1 MKEFRFLNRH
11 HSHSRWLDWTAPRSA
26 WLVSFVSSVA
36 LGICTAVGVLFVLR
50 NAQQR
55 PVALAP
61 IYATGIAP
69 ISAPDTAEIGSETHS
84 APSIGG
90 ETAISD
96 NDRSTWSLQLIGDS
110 SETRALEEYRNLQ
123 KRFPAILGSRAPV
136 VIKRVLGGRG
146 SAFWYQVRLTE
157 DSQER
162 ATALCMQLRSAGGE
176 CLVMQPSS
184 VEAKLTFN
192 SPMET
197 TGVAPS
203 ASPPPPSMSR
213 EEWKRNLIEAGRQF
227 CQTYPDDEVCGSREV
242 HGANEWKRSLIE
254 GGRQF
259 CATYPDDPVC
269 GSGR

>member
-1 MKEFRFLNRH
+1 MKGFCVLKRR
-11 HSHSRWLDWTAPRSA
+11 HSHSRWLGWTPRSA
-26 WLVSFVSSVA
+26 RLVSLMSGVA
-36 LGICTAVGVLFVLR
+36 FGICTAVGVIFVLR
-50 NAQQR
+50 NAERR

-61 IYATGIAP
+61 TYATGTAP
-69 ISAPDTAEIGSETHS
+69 IPAPDTVEIGSETHS

-96 NDRSTWSLQLIGDS
+96 NDRSMWSLQLIGDS
-110 SETRALEEYRNLQ
+110 SETRALAEYRNLQ
-123 KRFPAILGSRAPV
+123 KRFPAILGSRTPV
-136 VIKRVLGGRG
+136 VIKRELGGRG

-157 DSQER
+157 DSRER

-176 CLVMQPSS
+176 CLVMQPSN
-184 VEAKLTFN
+184 VEAKLTFD

-242 HGANEWKRSLIE
+242 DGANEWKRSLIE

>member
-1 MKEFRFLNRH
+1 MRRH

-26 WLVSFVSSVA
+26 WLVTLLSGVA
-36 LGICTAVGVLFVLR
+36 FGICTAAGVLFVLR
-50 NAQQR
+50 NAQER
-55 PVALAP
+55 PAAPVP
-61 IYATGIAP
+61 IYATETAP
-69 ISAPDTAEIGSETHS
+69 APAPPTVELGSETRS
-84 APSIGG
+84 SPSI
-90 ETAISD
+90 ASD
-96 NDRSTWSLQLIGDS
+96 NERSPWSLQLIGDS
-110 SETRALEEYRNLQ
+110 SETRVLAEYRNLQ
-123 KRFPAILGSRAPV
+123 KRFPTILGSRTPV
-136 VIKRVLGGRG
+136 VIKRELGGRG

-176 CLVMQPSS
+176 CLVMQPFN
-184 VEAKLTFN
+184 VEAKLTFD

-213 EEWKRNLIEAGRQF
+213 EEWKRSLIEAGRQF

-242 HGANEWKRSLIE
+242 DGANVWKRSLIE